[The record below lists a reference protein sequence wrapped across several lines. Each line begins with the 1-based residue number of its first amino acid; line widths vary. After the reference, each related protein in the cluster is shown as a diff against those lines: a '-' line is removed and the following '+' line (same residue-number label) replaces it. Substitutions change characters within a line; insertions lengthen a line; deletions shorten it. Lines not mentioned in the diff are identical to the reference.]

1 MMLYDATKIAKKLN
15 TSTVTVYAKF
25 KLEEIKPLIIRKNG
39 KAYVDDIG
47 LESIKQS
54 LKYNQSNKGEDEA
67 AATIEIELLK
77 DDMIETLKTNIAYL
91 ISQLNVKDDQLL
103 SKDGQIKGIN
113 QLFENTQ
120 ILFKQEQEK
129 SINLLSLPEVIKEHD
144 IELMDTLTATLNRQK
159 EVFNKEEQNQK
170 KGFFKGLFASKK

>member
-1 MMLYDATKIAKKLN
+1 MLYDVTKIAKKLN
-15 TSTVTVYAKF
+15 TSKVTVYAKL

-39 KAYVDDIG
+39 KAYVDDDG

-54 LKYNQSNKGEDEA
+54 LKYNQSNTAEEES
-67 AATIEIELLK
+67 AATVEIELLK
-77 DDMIETLKTNIAYL
+77 DDMIETLKTNIGFL
-91 ISQLNVKDDQLL
+91 IAQLNIKDDQLL

-129 SINLLSLPEVIKEHD
+129 SITFLALPEVIKEHD
-144 IELMDTLTATLNRQK
+144 IELVETLTATMKKQK
-159 EVFNKEEQNQK
+159 EIFLKEEQNQK
-170 KGFFKGLFASKK
+170 KGFLKKIFSGKK